1 MLRDEPVIAM
11 LEDDDS
17 NLWIVTKNSILKY
30 NSTNNTITNIKK
42 LLGFKNITFTRGV
55 LKQRS
60 GNFLIGTKQGFLQFN
75 PRKLRAATT
84 STQVQITDVAVFGK
98 SVSSENKIPK
108 GIKLNYDEN
117 FLKISFSAMSYSSV
131 ETTYEYMLKGVDKHW
146 VKTTNPSTSYTKI
159 EPGNYI
165 FKVRNADIP
174 DKTVTSFRIIIE
186 PPFYKTWWF
195 TALFILVLTSIAA
208 YWWKQRLTKVKVLE
222 NNLKLKQRLLLSQLN
237 PHFMFN
243 ILTAIQSYVYQNNPQ
258 EAGRYLSKFAKLM
271 RLVLE
276 NMRRD
281 YTPVD
286 KETDTLTYYLEMQ
299 KLRFNESFEF
309 KISTSGIPDT
319 SEIAIPSMMLQPV
332 IENAVEHGLR
342 DVKTDGEIVIDLTLT
357 GNKMRVT
364 IEDNGS
370 GYEPKQTRPTDSLK
384 LNKHKSL
391 STKIIKER
399 IEGFNKKAGKKEFSI
414 EYRNLTNEAIE
425 VKGTRVTLI
434 LPIKENILE
443 K

>member
-1 MLRDEPVIAM
+1 
-11 LEDDDS
+11 
-17 NLWIVTKNSILKY
+17 
-30 NSTNNTITNIKK
+30 
-42 LLGFKNITFTRGV
+42 
-55 LKQRS
+55 
-60 GNFLIGTKQGFLQFN
+60 
-75 PRKLRAATT
+75 
-84 STQVQITDVAVFGK
+84 
-98 SVSSENKIPK
+98 
-108 GIKLNYDEN
+108 
-117 FLKISFSAMSYSSV
+117 
-131 ETTYEYMLKGVDKHW
+131 
-146 VKTTNPSTSYTKI
+146 
-159 EPGNYI
+159 
-165 FKVRNADIP
+165 
-174 DKTVTSFRIIIE
+174 
-186 PPFYKTWWF
+186 
-195 TALFILVLTSIAA
+195 
-208 YWWKQRLTKVKVLE
+208 
-222 NNLKLKQRLLLSQLN
+222 
-237 PHFMFN
+237 
-243 ILTAIQSYVYQNNPQ
+243 
-258 EAGRYLSKFAKLM
+258 
-271 RLVLE
+271 
-276 NMRRD
+276 
-281 YTPVD
+281 VD

-342 DVKTDGEIVIDLTLT
+342 DVITDGEIVIDLTLT

-414 EYRNLTNEAIE
+414 EYRNLTNEATE

-434 LPIKENILE
+434 LPIKESILE